1 MKEEIDYF
9 GHVYENGQSVEIEGN
24 VLMLIAQFLTEVI
37 QKETDYF
44 AGFSYASEA
53 HEVKDSEGNLM
64 RVDSEWK
71 DHTKESFLLTA
82 ANTNGAKLGLTS
94 TGVKAS
100 QILSGILHLHKN
112 NIKNNIAKKQEELNT
127 DAAFKS

>member
-9 GHVYENGQSVEIEGN
+9 GHVYEDGQKVEIEGN
-24 VLMLIAQFLTEVI
+24 IVLLIANFLTEVI
-37 QKETDYF
+37 QKETNYF
-44 AGFSYASEA
+44 AGFSFASES
-53 HEVKDSEGNLM
+53 HEVKDDKGNLV

-82 ANTNGAKLGLTS
+82 ASKNGAHLGLTS

-100 QILSGILHLHKN
+100 QILSGLLHMHKN
-112 NIKNNIAKKQEELNT
+112 NINNNIAKKQEELDTNE
-127 DAAFKS
+127 AFKS